1 MSILE
6 KIIASVSPEAG
17 LRRAVAKAKLNLL
30 SGSVRSYDAAKTG
43 SRTDGWTSVSGS
55 SANSEIA
62 PQLPRIRERSR
73 DLVRNNPYAAKAVN
87 VLVNNI
93 VGAGIVPEAKSGTD
107 RQQSATEDA
116 WNDWAEVADADGMLD
131 FYGIQA
137 LVMRTV
143 VESGECLVRFR
154 ARRLSDGLAVPFQ
167 LQVLEPEFIDTGRQG
182 TSSSGYTIDGIEF
195 DNLGRRTAYWLF
207 NRHPGDNRAM
217 MVTGIT
223 SSRVPAED
231 VLHIFDKIRPGQDRG
246 VPWFAPTI
254 LRMWDLATYDEAE
267 LMRKRVEACI
277 AAFVEQEAGG
287 DIRPLGKI
295 ANGTNTDGTSGT
307 TRRESFE
314 PGMIEYM
321 RPGESVEFNNPQGTG
336 GYAEYMGVQLH
347 AIAAGIGVT
356 YEQMTG
362 DLSGVNY
369 SSYRAGHLEI
379 RSSMERHRW
388 QMMINQFCAPV
399 WRRFMTVGF
408 AAGVLRQPNVRAEWV
423 APPWPSIDPEKDANA
438 ALLEM
443 RVGGITLR
451 DYLTSKGK
459 DFNDWLAETIA
470 TNKALDD
477 AGIVLDSDP
486 RNRARNGN
494 AIGTTG
500 GTPDGGSTNAGA

>member
-362 DLSGVNY
+362 DMRQLLKLPGWPPRNPLQHGTAPLADDDQPVL
-369 SSYRAGHLEI
+369 RAGV
-379 RSSMERHRW
+379 
-388 QMMINQFCAPV
+388 APV
-399 WRRFMTVGF
+399 HDGRLCCRRP
-408 AAGVLRQPNVRAEWV
+408 APAERAR
-423 APPWPSIDPEKDANA
+423 
-438 ALLEM
+438 
-443 RVGGITLR
+443 RVGCAAVAVHRPGKGRQRGPAR
-451 DYLTSKGK
+451 DARRRHH
-459 DFNDWLAETIA
+459 LAR
-470 TNKALDD
+470 LPDQQGQGLQRL
-477 AGIVLDSDP
+477 AGGNHRHQQGAGRR
-486 RNRARNGN
+486 RNRPRQRPAQPGSQRQRNRN
-494 AIGTTG
+494 NWRHA
-500 GTPDGGSTNAGA
+500 

>member
-1 MSILE
+1 M
-6 KIIASVSPEAG
+6 
-17 LRRAVAKAKLNLL
+17 
-30 SGSVRSYDAAKTG
+30 
-43 SRTDGWTSVSGS
+43 
-55 SANSEIA
+55 
-62 PQLPRIRERSR
+62 
-73 DLVRNNPYAAKAVN
+73 
-87 VLVNNI
+87 
-93 VGAGIVPEAKSGTD
+93 
-107 RQQSATEDA
+107 
-116 WNDWAEVADADGMLD
+116 
-131 FYGIQA
+131 
-137 LVMRTV
+137 
-143 VESGECLVRFR
+143 
-154 ARRLSDGLAVPFQ
+154 
-167 LQVLEPEFIDTGRQG
+167 
-182 TSSSGYTIDGIEF
+182 
-195 DNLGRRTAYWLF
+195 
-207 NRHPGDNRAM
+207 
-217 MVTGIT
+217 
-223 SSRVPAED
+223 
-231 VLHIFDKIRPGQDRG
+231 
-246 VPWFAPTI
+246 PWFAPTI

-295 ANGTNTDGTSGT
+295 TNGTNTDGTSGT

-399 WRRFMTVGF
+399 WRRFMAVGF